1 MSEETGKG
9 ETKKKKNPKPQ
20 RNQRRKSM
28 YLCYIY
34 ATTNMNLKELSVL
47 RYDGGY
53 RVNRSEMRQHFN
65 SIKLFSAK

>member
-1 MSEETGKG
+1 
-9 ETKKKKNPKPQ
+9 
-20 RNQRRKSM
+20 M